1 MGCSLAGGG
10 AECLCY
16 VEGARV
22 STDLTGDAAVGR
34 AIMTDAQAQLDAQRQ
49 DAEQLDLLEP
59 ITPEDIWDARE
70 ALGEDAS
77 PQSVTKEARARRRG
91 RPAGSRNKRT
101 DDLERWLLAHGQHPA
116 VTLMQIQSTAPEV
129 LMEASKRQ
137 KVHSFRKDGTP
148 NVVVEHMTYE
158 AAQSLRARCA
168 DMLMP
173 FLVGKKPITIDH
185 TFSGVADL
193 IIEGVT
199 HSSSEIGDI
208 IDAEFLPADDA
219 DQGSAG

>member
-1 MGCSLAGGG
+1 M
-10 AECLCY
+10 
-16 VEGARV
+16 
-22 STDLTGDAAVGR
+22 STDTGDAAIAR
-34 AIMTDAQAQLDAQRQ
+34 EIMSAAQAQLEADRVE
-49 DAEQLDLLEP
+49 AEQLNLLDP

-70 ALGEDAS
+70 ALGTEATHH
-77 PQSVTKEARARRRG
+77 QVTDEARSRKRG
-91 RPAGSRNKRT
+91 RPKGARNRRT

-116 VTLMQIQSTAPEV
+116 VTLMQIQSTAPET
-129 LMEASKRQ
+129 LMEASKRP
-137 KVHSFRKDGTP
+137 KVHSFQKDGTA

-173 FLVGKKPITIDH
+173 YLVGKKPITVDM

-199 HSSSEIGDI
+199 HTEREVGDI
-208 IDAEFLPADDA
+208 VDAEFLPIGADEA
-219 DQGSAG
+219 EEAA

>member
-1 MGCSLAGGG
+1 M
-10 AECLCY
+10 
-16 VEGARV
+16 
-22 STDLTGDAAVGR
+22 STDLTGDAAIGA
-34 AIMTDAQAQLDAQRQ
+34 AIMADAQAQLDADRAQ
-49 DAEQLDLLEP
+49 AEQLDLLDP
-59 ITPEDIWDARE
+59 VTPEDIWDARE
-70 ALGEDAS
+70 ALGAEAT
-77 PQSVTKEARARRRG
+77 PQAVTKAARERKRG
-91 RPAGSRNKRT
+91 RPAGSRNRRT

-129 LMEASKRQ
+129 LMEASKRK
-137 KVHSFRKDGTP
+137 KVHSFQKDGTP
-148 NVVVEHMTYE
+148 NVVVEHMSYE

-199 HSSSEIGDI
+199 HSASEIGDI
-208 IDAEFLPADDA
+208 IDAEFLPVGDDLGGDLLA
-219 DQGSAG
+219 GGEDQG